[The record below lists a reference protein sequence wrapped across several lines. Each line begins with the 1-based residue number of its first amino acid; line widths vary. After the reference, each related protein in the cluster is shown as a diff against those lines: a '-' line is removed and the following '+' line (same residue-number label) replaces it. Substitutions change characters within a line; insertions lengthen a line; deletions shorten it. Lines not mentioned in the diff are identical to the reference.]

1 MEMDPL
7 WDTWQ
12 TTTIVKTGIEWEL
25 LFHMDEH
32 TFYRHLRVTL
42 AQFDHLVEVLGH
54 QGLKG
59 DQHDGGLEIPVRQK
73 VALFLWYMANQNSFR
88 EMSDKF
94 NVSQSS
100 AHRCVVDVLRTFC
113 KMVPT
118 FISWFTNCEKMATS
132 AAFRAVCGIDGIIGA
147 IDGCHIKLQRPPVRG
162 GDYLNRKGYYSVVLQ
177 GIVDERGRFR
187 DIYVG
192 APGRVH
198 DSRILRKSTF
208 FEKWGEKMGR
218 YMLLGDS
225 AYISRDHTFIVTPKR
240 DNGALTLQD
249 QQRNTNICRGRV
261 VVEQAFGRVKC
272 KWRRMRD
279 LQNTRLDVVVMLIM
293 SACMLHNLCTGP
305 ADMCQEHPAGC
316 PRHEDENI

>member
-1 MEMDPL
+1 MVFGNRQL
-7 WDTWQ
+7 WTSHPTNYFLHYHSGPPSVHFFPSQ
-12 TTTIVKTGIEWEL
+12 TDQTIVKTGIEWEL

-73 VALFLWYMANQNSFR
+73 
-88 EMSDKF
+88 
-94 NVSQSS
+94 
-100 AHRCVVDVLRTFC
+100 
-113 KMVPT
+113 
-118 FISWFTNCEKMATS
+118 
-132 AAFRAVCGIDGIIGA
+132 
-147 IDGCHIKLQRPPVRG
+147 
-162 GDYLNRKGYYSVVLQ
+162 
-177 GIVDERGRFR
+177 
-187 DIYVG
+187 
-192 APGRVH
+192 GRVH

-225 AYISRDHTFIVTPKR
+225 AFISRDHTFIVTPKR

>member
-1 MEMDPL
+1 
-7 WDTWQ
+7 
-12 TTTIVKTGIEWEL
+12 
-25 LFHMDEH
+25 MDEH

-59 DQHDGGLEIPVRQK
+59 TSMT
-73 VALFLWYMANQNSFR
+73 A
-88 EMSDKF
+88 
-94 NVSQSS
+94 
-100 AHRCVVDVLRTFC
+100 VLRSLSG
-113 KMVPT
+113 K
-118 FISWFTNCEKMATS
+118 
-132 AAFRAVCGIDGIIGA
+132 
-147 IDGCHIKLQRPPVRG
+147 
-162 GDYLNRKGYYSVVLQ
+162 
-177 GIVDERGRFR
+177 
-187 DIYVG
+187 
-192 APGRVH
+192 
-198 DSRILRKSTF
+198 
-208 FEKWGEKMGR
+208 R